1 MEIFVAVNW
10 IAVIVAAVVRSAVG
24 AAWYSPGV
32 FGKQWQAAIGVSQA
46 PAEMPQAIA
55 VQALGS
61 LVMAYFLAQV
71 IGHYETDG
79 LLVGAVVGILMWVG
93 FVATIM
99 LPGVLF
105 EKRSLGF
112 FGIYAGYQL
121 VTLAIMGAIIGAL

>member
-1 MEIFVAVNW
+1 MDIFVTVSW
-10 IAVIVAAVVRSAVG
+10 IAVIVAAVVRIAIGAV
-24 AAWYSPGV
+24 WYAPPV
-32 FGKQWQAAIGVSQA
+32 FGKQWQVATGVEQGPS
-46 PAEMPQAIA
+46 EMPQAIA

-61 LVMAYFLAQV
+61 LVMAYVLAQV

-79 LLVGAVVGILMWVG
+79 LLAGALVGILMWVG

-112 FGIYAGYQL
+112 FGIYSGYQL